1 MKKLLNL
8 DRIKEKI
15 FFYNPEKTTYIDEF
29 NCTVDDESI
38 SAYFYLPHNPCEDL
52 VNDVVVDWKQTGKEI
67 VFTNGCFDIIHR
79 GHIEVLAQTADLG
92 NKLIIG
98 LNSDISI
105 QKLKGKNRPIIEEQS
120 RAILLASLEFVDAVV
135 IFSEDTPLKLISA
148 LLPDVL
154 AKGGDYE
161 IETIVGHE
169 IVQQNGG
176 KVKLVPFLDGFS
188 STTII
193 DKIKN
198 S

>member
-1 MKKLLNL
+1 MSHLNK
-8 DRIKEKI
+8 INSKI
-15 FFYNPEKTTYIDEF
+15 FSF
-29 NCTVDDESI
+29 DD
-38 SAYFYLPHNPCEDL
+38 LKNQ
-52 VNDVVVDWKQTGKEI
+52 VNAWKQAGEEV

-92 NKLIIG
+92 DRLIIG
-98 LNSDISI
+98 LNSDTSI

-176 KVKLVPFLDGFS
+176 KVKLVPFVDGFS

-193 DKIKN
+193 EKIKK

>member
-1 MKKLLNL
+1 MSHLNK
-8 DRIKEKI
+8 INSKI
-15 FFYNPEKTTYIDEF
+15 FSF
-29 NCTVDDESI
+29 DD
-38 SAYFYLPHNPCEDL
+38 LKNQ
-52 VNDVVVDWKQTGKEI
+52 VNAWKQAGEEV

-92 NKLIIG
+92 DRLIIG
-98 LNSDISI
+98 LNSDSSI
-105 QKLKGKNRPIIEEQS
+105 QKLKGEDRPIIEEQS

-176 KVKLVPFLDGFS
+176 KVKLVPFVDGFS

-193 DKIKN
+193 EKIKN

>member
-1 MKKLLNL
+1 MSHLKNINSKVSNL
-8 DRIKEKI
+8 DALTSQVEQ
-15 FFYNPEKTTYIDEF
+15 
-29 NCTVDDESI
+29 
-38 SAYFYLPHNPCEDL
+38 
-52 VNDVVVDWKQTGKEI
+52 WKMAGKKV

-79 GHIEVLAQTADLG
+79 GHIEVLARTADLG
-92 NKLIIG
+92 DKLIIG
-98 LNSDISI
+98 LNSDQSI
-105 QKLKGKNRPIIEEQS
+105 QKLKGKDRPVIDEQS
-120 RAILLASLEFVDAVV
+120 RAILLAALSFVDAIVL
-135 IFSEDTPLKLISA
+135 FSEDTPLKLISA

-169 IVQQNGG
+169 IVQKNGG
-176 KVKLVPFLDGFS
+176 KVKLVPFVDGFS

>member
-1 MKKLLNL
+1 MSHLKTLNSKVYNL
-8 DRIKEKI
+8 DAL
-15 FFYNPEKTTYIDEF
+15 TTQVEQ
-29 NCTVDDESI
+29 
-38 SAYFYLPHNPCEDL
+38 
-52 VNDVVVDWKQTGKEI
+52 WKLASNKV

-79 GHIEVLAQTADLG
+79 GHIEVLARTADLG
-92 NKLIIG
+92 DKLIIG
-98 LNSDISI
+98 LNSDQSI
-105 QKLKGKNRPIIEEQS
+105 QKLKGEGRPIIDEQS
-120 RAILLASLEFVDAVV
+120 RAILLAALSFVDAIVL
-135 IFSEDTPLKLISA
+135 FSEDKPLKLINA

-169 IVQQNGG
+169 IVQKNGG

-193 DKIKN
+193 DKIKK

>member
-1 MKKLLNL
+1 MSHLNK
-8 DRIKEKI
+8 INSKI
-15 FFYNPEKTTYIDEF
+15 FSL
-29 NCTVDDESI
+29 DD
-38 SAYFYLPHNPCEDL
+38 LKNQ
-52 VNDVVVDWKQTGKEI
+52 VNAWKQAGEEV

-92 NKLIIG
+92 DRLIIG
-98 LNSDISI
+98 LNSDSSI
-105 QKLKGKNRPIIEEQS
+105 QKLKGEDRPIIDQQA
-120 RAILLASLEFVDAVV
+120 RAILLAALSFVDAV
-135 IFSEDTPLKLISA
+135 ILFPEDTPINLIST

-169 IVQQNGG
+169 IVQNNGG
-176 KVKLVPFLDGFS
+176 QVILVPFVEGFS

-193 DKIKN
+193 DKIKK

>member
-1 MKKLLNL
+1 MSHLNK
-8 DRIKEKI
+8 INSKI
-15 FFYNPEKTTYIDEF
+15 FSL
-29 NCTVDDESI
+29 DD
-38 SAYFYLPHNPCEDL
+38 LKNQ
-52 VNDVVVDWKQTGKEI
+52 VNAWKQAGEEV

-92 NKLIIG
+92 DRLIIG
-98 LNSDISI
+98 LNSDSSI
-105 QKLKGKNRPIIEEQS
+105 QKLKGEDRPIIDEQA
-120 RAILLASLEFVDAVV
+120 RVILLSALSFVDAV
-135 IFSEDTPLKLISA
+135 ILFPEETPINLIST
-148 LLPDVL
+148 LLPDLL

-169 IVQQNGG
+169 IVQNNGG
-176 KVKLVPFLDGFS
+176 EVILVPFVDGFS

>member
-1 MKKLLNL
+1 MSNLKTLNSKIYNL
-8 DRIKEKI
+8 DTLTSQVEQ
-15 FFYNPEKTTYIDEF
+15 
-29 NCTVDDESI
+29 
-38 SAYFYLPHNPCEDL
+38 
-52 VNDVVVDWKQTGKEI
+52 WKMADNKV

-79 GHIEVLAQTADLG
+79 GHIEVLARTADLG
-92 NKLIIG
+92 DKLIIG
-98 LNSDISI
+98 INSDQSI
-105 QKLKGKNRPIIEEQS
+105 QKLKGKDRPIIDEQS
-120 RAILLASLEFVDAVV
+120 RAILLAALSFVDAIVL
-135 IFSEDTPLKLISA
+135 FSEVTPLKLIST

-176 KVKLVPFLDGFS
+176 KVKLVPFVDGFS

-193 DKIKN
+193 DKIKK

>member
-1 MKKLLNL
+1 MSHLKTLNSKVYNL
-8 DRIKEKI
+8 DAL
-15 FFYNPEKTTYIDEF
+15 TTQVEQ
-29 NCTVDDESI
+29 
-38 SAYFYLPHNPCEDL
+38 
-52 VNDVVVDWKQTGKEI
+52 WKLASNKV

-79 GHIEVLAQTADLG
+79 GHIEVLARTADLG
-92 NKLIIG
+92 DKLVIG
-98 LNSDISI
+98 LNSDQSI
-105 QKLKGKNRPIIEEQS
+105 QKLKGENRPIIDEQS
-120 RAILLASLEFVDAVV
+120 RAILLAALSFVDAIVL
-135 IFSEDTPLKLISA
+135 FSEDTPLKLINA

-169 IVQQNGG
+169 IVQKNGG

-193 DKIKN
+193 DKIKK

>member
-1 MKKLLNL
+1 MSQLNK
-8 DRIKEKI
+8 INSKI
-15 FFYNPEKTTYIDEF
+15 FSL
-29 NCTVDDESI
+29 DD
-38 SAYFYLPHNPCEDL
+38 LKNQ
-52 VNDVVVDWKQTGKEI
+52 VNAWKQAGEEV

-92 NKLIIG
+92 DRLIIG
-98 LNSDISI
+98 LNSDTSI

-176 KVKLVPFLDGFS
+176 KVKLVPFVDGFS

-193 DKIKN
+193 EKIKN